1 MPSER
6 VSERAWFDEEGKKPP
21 SSTTGLPHD
30 NRRKHARFQVDGT
43 NVSLYREGLFTALGL
58 GRSNK
63 GRSALDISESGAR
76 VLITEKLNPQTKVRL
91 RIEIERYKD
100 SIEVEGEV
108 CWCRPTAKAVAFQ
121 AGIRFSSAD
130 PSLRRK
136 IGLMHDWFSSP
147 QYKALRDKRNRGE
160 RSV

>member
-6 VSERAWFDEEGKKPP
+6 VSERAWFDEEGKKPA
-21 SSTTGLPHD
+21 SGAGLPHD
-30 NRRKHARFQVDGT
+30 NRRKHPRFQVDGT
-43 NVSLYREGLFTALGL
+43 SVSLYREGLLTALGL
-58 GRSNK
+58 GRGNK

-76 VLITEKLNPQTKVRL
+76 VLITEKLNLQTKVRL

-100 SIEVEGEV
+100 AIEVEGEV
-108 CWCRPTAKAVAFQ
+108 CWCRPTAKAAAFQ

-136 IGLMHDWFSSP
+136 IALMQEWFSSP
-147 QYKALRDKRNRGE
+147 QYRSIRERRLREGRAE
-160 RSV
+160 